1 MILDFLFLIQ
11 FYNYDLLI
19 LGCSQ
24 LVEFASIKTMLNKQS
39 NSKYFLTCDLHVDTL
54 QRVLD
59 ENVDLSI
66 PSKSGHLDIPR
77 MRQGG
82 IAVQFFSIWVNPKQ
96 FQREK
101 AVERAWNL
109 INALQKQI
117 TLHMDKLQLAVCPS
131 DVEQAIKTGRIAAGM
146 GIEGGHAING
156 QIDLL
161 EAFFQA
167 GVRYMTLTWSN
178 SNEICGASTDEGR
191 SQGLTEFGHSIVKL
205 MNKLGMM
212 IDISHVSDKAF
223 YDVLEITEHPAIA
236 SHSNLRRICSH
247 PRNLT
252 DDMLRALA
260 KRGGVCCINFY
271 PAFLDDDYYR
281 VNSSL
286 SKNLSEALSHVR
298 KLYAKDD
305 KKRIQAE
312 SQVCA
317 MEFGKLPK
325 VNYKKVVDHIEQAV
339 EIAGINHVG
348 LGSDYDGIGA
358 VPVGLEDISKIQI
371 IAEELSRRGFDDNSI
386 EKIFFTNV
394 LRVFSAVSKN

>member
-1 MILDFLFLIQ
+1 ML
-11 FYNYDLLI
+11 
-19 LGCSQ
+19 
-24 LVEFASIKTMLNKQS
+24 LNKQP
-39 NSKYFLTCDLHVDTL
+39 NNKPFLTCDLHVDTL

-66 PSKSGHLDIPR
+66 RTTSGHLDIPR
-77 MRQGG
+77 MQQGG
-82 IAVQFFSIWVNPKQ
+82 VAVQFFSIWVNPKQ
-96 FQREK
+96 FQKEK

-109 INALQKQI
+109 IKALQKQL
-117 TLHMDKLQLAVCPS
+117 TLHPDKMQLAICPS
-131 DVEQAIKTGRIAAGM
+131 DIEHAINTGRIAAGM

-156 QIDLL
+156 QIELL

-191 SQGLTEFGHSIVKL
+191 TQGLTEFGNSIVKL

-212 IDISHVSDKAF
+212 VDISHVSDKAF
-223 YDVLEITEHPAIA
+223 YDVLDLTEHPVIA

-260 KRGGVCCINFY
+260 KQGGVCCINFY
-271 PAFLDDDYYR
+271 PAFLDDDYYKI
-281 VNSSL
+281 NSNL
-286 SKNLSEALSHVR
+286 GANLSAALSHVR

-305 KKRIQAE
+305 KKRAQAE
-312 SQVCA
+312 NQVCA
-317 MEFGKLPK
+317 IEFGKLPK

-339 EIAGINHVG
+339 ELTDVNCVG

-358 VPVGLEDISKIQI
+358 VPTGLEDVSKIQI
-371 IAEELSRRGFDDNSI
+371 IAEELSRRGFSDSSI
-386 EKIFFTNV
+386 EKIFFANV